1 MQLESSSEID
11 NFVLRLGEL
20 HVVFT
25 AFKMPGKII
34 DGSGLDKVRRSSD
47 LWSNTVEHITDGH
60 HLYRCFEGHQI
71 TIQKLW
77 KVVGSHPLIE
87 KGLREGIIS
96 TVTIIEN

>member
-1 MQLESSSEID
+1 M
-11 NFVLRLGEL
+11 LG
-20 HVVFT
+20 
-25 AFKMPGKII
+25 KNI
-34 DGSGLDKVRRSSD
+34 DGSGLDKVQRSSD

-77 KVVGSHPLIE
+77 KVVDSHPLIE
-87 KGLREGIIS
+87 KGLRKGIIS